1 VDLGNQNVV
10 MSEQQFGFVTAL
22 LEEPGNQELDY
33 LKVVVVGVYAGCFHL
48 CSSSLSTD
56 VLFP

>member
-1 VDLGNQNVV
+1 MV